1 MWLDYYIRAKLPVL
15 ELSLKMKEYVNEC
28 SDSLWFLSEYRLADI

>member
-1 MWLDYYIRAKLPVL
+1 MWLDNYNRANLPVL

-28 SDSLWFLSEYRLADI
+28 SGYLWFLSEYRLADF